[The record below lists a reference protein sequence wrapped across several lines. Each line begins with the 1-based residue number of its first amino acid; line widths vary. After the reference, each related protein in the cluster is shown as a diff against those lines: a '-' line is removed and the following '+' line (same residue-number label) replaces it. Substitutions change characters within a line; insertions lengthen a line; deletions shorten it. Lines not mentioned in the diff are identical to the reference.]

1 VPKRP
6 SSSKESE
13 PAAEGKV
20 IALSRYRSQVS
31 RGRRARR
38 GDELF
43 ATPHP
48 ERAIRTLP
56 PDEFFYVLTELG
68 FPEALEVLQYG
79 TPEQVRVTLDF
90 TLWDRDTLSS
100 EKTDEWLDLLVQAP
114 HQALADWLH
123 GLDVELLA
131 LIIRRRARIYDL
143 SLEELPDESEGTFF
157 NTPDGLFTLD
167 LLGDEDQML
176 QTRRLLETLYRDDQN
191 FTRKLLVGTR
201 AELDTELEDLAY
213 RWRSGRMADLGFTDF
228 YEALEVYSELD
239 PASVKVSEQA
249 SPRSRPLSDTDTDA
263 GAESHLRMPG
273 ALAERLSGNSPFAR
287 AIGAITQPEELAEV
301 HHALVALC
309 NRALSADR
317 VAPGDHETLSA
328 VLGRVAA
335 TLDLAV
341 EFLARGS
348 EERAAAAVR
357 SVPMVTIF
365 RLGVSV
371 IGKLRKLGLALGKQT
386 PFARLGVAGHLFESE
401 DAEVIAAVTRLRPL
415 FPRRLESPA
424 APGERPFAS
433 LADVALTTAA
443 LERAGA
449 AVALLHGL
457 GVRAEV
463 LAPPALAET
472 GTELAALDHGVLAR
486 TALAH
491 RLLGEAPAPFS
502 PLPAAR
508 LEPLHQLLDSQ
519 DAGQLRRA
527 VHALLAAAA
536 PGGKLTPAMTAVAD
550 RWTASLAP
558 LDPVLTTAG
567 LSAPRPT

>member
-1 VPKRP
+1 VPKPP
-6 SSSKESE
+6 SRKEAPPPS
-13 PAAEGKV
+13 EGKV

-56 PDEFFYVLTELG
+56 PDEFFYVLSEVG

-79 TPEQVRVTLDF
+79 TPEQVQVALDF
-90 TLWDRDTLSS
+90 VLWDRDTLSS
-100 EKTDEWLDLLVQAP
+100 EHLDEWLSLLVQAP
-114 HQALADWLH
+114 QPALAAWLR
-123 GLDVELLA
+123 GMDVELLA
-131 LIIRRRARIYDL
+131 LILRRRARIYDL
-143 SLEELPDESEGTFF
+143 SLEELPDEPEGSFL

-167 LLGDEDQML
+167 LLGSEDQV
-176 QTRRLLETLYRDDQN
+176 TETARLIDTLYREDQN
-191 FTRKLLVGTR
+191 FSRKLLVGTR
-201 AELDTELEDLAY
+201 SELDTELEDLAY

-228 YEALEVYSELD
+228 YEALEVYSEID
-239 PASVKVSEQA
+239 PASVQLGEQ
-249 SPRSRPLSDTDTDA
+249 SVLRVRPVADTA
-263 GAESHLRMPG
+263 GEGHLRLPG
-273 ALAERLSGNSPFAR
+273 ALAERLSGSSPFAR

-301 HHALVALC
+301 HYALVALC

-328 VLGRVAA
+328 VLARVAA

-357 SVPMVTIF
+357 TVPLVRIF
-365 RLGVSV
+365 QLGVSV
-371 IGKLRKLGLALGKQT
+371 IGKLRRLGLSLGRQT
-386 PFARLGVAGHLFESE
+386 PFARLGVAGHLFEAE

-415 FPRRLESPA
+415 FPRRLETPV

-433 LADVALTTAA
+433 LVDVALTTAA

-457 GVRAEV
+457 GVRAEQ
-463 LAPPALAET
+463 LAPPALVET
-472 GTELAALDHGVLAR
+472 GVELAALDHGILAR
-486 TALAH
+486 TVLAH
-491 RLLGEAPAPFS
+491 RLLGARPAPFA
-502 PLPAAR
+502 PFPAPR
-508 LEPLHQLLDSQ
+508 LEALHQLLDSQ

-527 VHALLAAAA
+527 VHALLADAA
-536 PGGKLTPAMTAVAD
+536 PGGALTPAMTAVAE
-550 RWTASLAP
+550 RWTGSLSP
-558 LDPVLTTAG
+558 LDPVLTSAG
-567 LSAPRPT
+567 LSAPRHAVHNR